1 MWYIIKPLSN
11 NITTNLNRLLKS
23 NSLFEN
29 GGCYIWQ
36 MAPSRAFRL
45 PPPLLRYV
53 HRVNSAR
60 KSVKPRHIV
69 YATATTTLAAGAT
82 ITLGFAGLA
91 LSGAHDAIV
100 TLPSDL
106 SGERI

>member
-1 MWYIIKPLSN
+1 
-11 NITTNLNRLLKS
+11 
-23 NSLFEN
+23 
-29 GGCYIWQ
+29 

-100 TLPSDL
+100 TLPSDISVERI
-106 SGERI
+106 SGERQRQDELPTEYDLAAVSYTHLTLPTICSV